1 MGIGIVVENVCF
13 RNDRRGGRILRLYS
27 FIVINKNFISEYY

>member
-13 RNDRRGGRILRLYS
+13 RNDRRGGRILRLSYHS
-27 FIVINKNFISEYY
+27 L